1 MDGLREMGAPG
12 QMDQM
17 DAPNPSSRPSQ
28 DQALAAPLLHEVSRR
43 LEALAADSSRSE
55 VIDLRSLPID
65 QAARSALRSRLG
77 RGEVEASLDVAGATH
92 IEETAY
98 AGVWWAR
105 HLDAD
110 GSAML
115 EQIIVARVPELL
127 LAHPEDIAA
136 SARRLAGE
144 LAAPPG
150 ESP

>member
-1 MDGLREMGAPG
+1 MDALKE
-12 QMDQM
+12 M
-17 DAPNPSSRPSQ
+17 DAPGALNALNPLNPHE
-28 DQALAAPLLHEVSRR
+28 ALAASLLHEISRR
-43 LEALAADSSRSE
+43 LEALAADPSHAQ

-65 QAARSALRSRLG
+65 DAARSALRSRLG
-77 RGEVEASLDVAGATH
+77 RGEVEASLDVAGATR

-110 GSAML
+110 GGAAVL

-136 SARRLAGE
+136 AARRLAGE
-144 LAAPPG
+144 LAAAPAG